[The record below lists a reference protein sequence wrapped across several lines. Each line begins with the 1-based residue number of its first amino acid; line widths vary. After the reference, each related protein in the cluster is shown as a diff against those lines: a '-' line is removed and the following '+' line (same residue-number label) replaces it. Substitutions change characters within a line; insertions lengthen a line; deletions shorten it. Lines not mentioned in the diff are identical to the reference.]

1 MQTAQPEQPAQTAQ
15 PEQPAAQEAPAQ
27 QAAVTP
33 VAPTGNTRVQLAAGK
48 SEATVQKEWAA
59 LQKAHPDLLGPLSLH
74 IERVDKGASGIFY
87 RLQAGPLADKNAAKE
102 LCASLKQKGQDCLV
116 VAK

>member
-1 MQTAQPEQPAQTAQ
+1 M
-15 PEQPAAQEAPAQ
+15 
-27 QAAVTP
+27 
-33 VAPTGNTRVQLAAGK
+33 QLAAGK

-59 LQKAHPDLLGPLSLH
+59 LQKAHPDLLGSLSLH

-87 RLQAGPLADKNAAKE
+87 RLQAGPLADKTAAKE

-116 VAK
+116 VTK

>member
-1 MQTAQPEQPAQTAQ
+1 MATDIPRS
-15 PEQPAAQEAPAQ
+15 AASS
-27 QAAVTP
+27 AAVTP

-48 SEATVQKEWAA
+48 SEASVQKEWAA

-74 IERVDKGASGIFY
+74 IERVDKGASGVFY

-102 LCASLKQKGQDCLV
+102 LCAGLKQKGQDCLV